1 MTLQSLGIDNSNSLS
16 NCPSL
21 PESVLQANRDELDI
35 KLNITNLENNLTTKA
50 FTPKRLKIL
59 QLLSGQAAIAISNA
73 KLYKELQES
82 QRRLKQFLD
91 AMPIGVTIH
100 ESNGKAYYSNVRLN
114 SY

>member
-59 QLLSGQAAIAISNA
+59 QLLSGQAAIAISKT
-73 KLYKELQES
+73 KLDKEL
-82 QRRLKQFLD
+82 
-91 AMPIGVTIH
+91 
-100 ESNGKAYYSNVRLN
+100 
-114 SY
+114 